1 VDRDFLQG
9 GHLDDFS
16 VRPQIML
23 GKDVNLSGEIQ
34 FEHWYFPLLSS
45 TGRSNVT
52 GQIQLTFFPQL
63 RLRK

>member
-1 VDRDFLQG
+1 
-9 GHLDDFS
+9 
-16 VRPQIML
+16 ML
-23 GKDVNLSGEIQ
+23 GKDVNLSGEVQ